1 MYEESRLGIYN
12 YVESLLTEVSENV
25 YPMHKPEELTDSDT
39 EDGFIVINV
48 DEINDASEFKRSAFG
63 WARVYVSCY
72 VPHMSRGRLD
82 KDKYEQFESGVN
94 DAIDAATEDNTG
106 SYWIDD
112 GSVLSMD
119 DNDDSNADNAYRMF
133 IKSFIVFINE

>member
-1 MYEESRLGIYN
+1 MYEESRLEIYN

-63 WARVYVSCY
+63 WASVYVSCY

-119 DNDDSNADNAYRMF
+119 DNDDSNADNAYSMF